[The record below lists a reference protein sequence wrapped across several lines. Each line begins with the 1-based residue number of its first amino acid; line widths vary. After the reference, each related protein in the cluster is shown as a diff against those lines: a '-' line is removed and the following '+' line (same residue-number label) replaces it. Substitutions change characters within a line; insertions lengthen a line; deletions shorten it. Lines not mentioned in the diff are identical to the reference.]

1 MKNNIE
7 VIEQEAYASTIQFK
21 AKFIYNNITYWAQG
35 VYYNGDRIT
44 DIEVFTADEDE
55 DDDGYE
61 FYGPY
66 TTTDAKVYE
75 AGRQILYDMNLEKH
89 LTY

>member
-7 VIEQEAYASTIQFK
+7 IIEQEAFASTIQFK

-44 DIEVFTADEDE
+44 DIEVFTAD
-55 DDDGYE
+55 DDDE